1 MTKLIT
7 NPSTLITK
15 TIKRA
20 IPTYSMDSLEYF
32 KKSYFAVDGLWFLM
46 VEEDSSFE
54 HALELDKKVWRIMA
68 KIQARTAKE
77 LGKSFFDSLKLKWES
92 EGYKYHLEQYNV
104 IIDTCPW
111 WDIMKKSGRENR
123 AGRVGAAIC
132 SIIYNEWAR
141 EYKAPYTIKFEAHMC
156 QGDKNC
162 SLLFQEQPVK

>member
-1 MTKLIT
+1 
-7 NPSTLITK
+7 
-15 TIKRA
+15 
-20 IPTYSMDSLEYF
+20 MDSLEYF

-46 VEEDSSFE
+46 IEEDSSFE

-92 EGYKYHLEQYNV
+92 EGYTFHLEQFNV

-111 WDIMKKSGRENR
+111 WDIMKKSGRESR
-123 AGRVGAAIC
+123 AGRVGAAVC
-132 SIIYNEWAR
+132 SIVYNEWTR
-141 EYKAPYTIKFEAHMC
+141 EFKAPYTVKFESHMC

-162 SLLFQEQPVK
+162 SLLFQERPGK